1 MVGLTVVWLLAGG
14 STIGASA
21 PSPSN
26 HVTYI
31 LPLWQSFQSA
41 SDAVF
46 ADAVAR
52 LRAEIGEGPYVRVGF
67 CLYVA
72 INMTDWTVDITDSG
86 AVRAALASTIVT
98 IDLAIARARAH
109 NIPMCVNLVTAIRER
124 VDPVQTASQL
134 ADRRSMQWYSDNGLS
149 DGWWSHTRYARRARA
164 IQEAYMREL
173 GRVLANRMSM
183 FPDTLVAVSGDG
195 EVELSYER
203 TPVVDP
209 SSTPETA
216 FLADYSPFTVK
227 EFADWLR
234 RAGLYAPGQ
243 SFSGQAYEFAGRY
256 AGDVSP
262 DVDTN
267 GDGHTLNGDFA
278 TSFTTWCLRYYDWSL
293 DDSVGNDPNAIPA
306 TVYNQPGW
314 DPLPSAGPTHFDP
327 PRVRQPGDPWWEHWM
342 LFRQT
347 MIWRH
352 NQEVAQWM
360 TTSPDPA
367 SGMTVPPERWYSY
380 QIPADYLFG
389 HTPSNPDYRLET
401 SASPSWTADVAP
413 YGSAGVTSFNIN
425 LGNGSFARTF
435 ANLAPVLAARN
446 PRFGIL
452 EWNPSVPVSTTI
464 DVYRDE
470 MAAVEMYRPSLLVP
484 YAWGNPFAQVENT
497 LFETALGELVDRIK
511 DGIPPAPHMRIIAPA
526 SGATVT
532 QPFSVSGYA
541 VDLGGSGTGV
551 DAVQVWATPTTG
563 GNPVFLGP
571 ASYGGLCL
579 DASAIFG
586 PPHKQS
592 GFDLSATGLAPG
604 LTYNITAYAH
614 STISGTFNNS
624 VSATVTV
631 ADGSPPPPSTARDDV
646 VVDFGPG
653 GSTPGLSVLYNSGP
667 DAPTAGAFTPFHPF
681 SPTALATGDL
691 DGNGRADLIIDFPG
705 FGVWLWRNNAVW
717 VQLHTSNVAGIAAGD
732 LDGDSRD
739 DVIVDFPGLGLWVW
753 LNDAS
758 WVRLHPTNP
767 SRFVVGDLDGNGKT
781 EVIIDFPAFGIWVW
795 LNNGSWFQLHP
806 LNGAALATGDL
817 DGGGRTDVVINFPGF
832 GIWVW
837 SNNASWSPLHPA
849 TPSRFVTA
857 DLDGSGRA
865 EVIIDFPGFGHW
877 VWLNNGSWFQLHPFN
892 GEEISPADVDGNGAD
907 DLLIDFGALG
917 LWGWVNNAS
926 FVPLHTENP
935 EQLTAGDLD
944 GM

>member
-1 MVGLTVVWLLAGG
+1 MERQPGARLESNGRATPTRGASLWRSRLGRVVVTCVVGLTVAWLLAGG

-52 LRAEIGEGPYVRVGF
+52 LRSEIGEGQYVRVGF

-72 INMTDWTVDITDSG
+72 IDMTDWTVDITDSG

-109 NIPMCVNLVTAIRER
+109 DIPMCINLVTAIRER

-195 EVELSYER
+195 EVELSYAR

-243 SFSGQAYEFAGRY
+243 AFSGQAYEFAGRY

-278 TSFTTWCLRYYDWSL
+278 TSLTTWGLRYYDWSL

-314 DPLPSAGPTHFDP
+314 DPLPSAGPTLFDP
-327 PRVRQPGDPWWEHWM
+327 PRVRQLGDPWWEHWM

-352 NQEVAQWM
+352 NQEVAQWV

-425 LGNGSFARTF
+425 LGNGSFARTLP
-435 ANLAPVLAARN
+435 NLAPVLAARN

-470 MAAVEMYRPSLLVP
+470 MATVEMYRPSLLVP

-511 DGIPPAPHMRIIAPA
+511 DGVPPGPHMRIIAPA

-532 QPFSVSGYA
+532 QPFSVTGYA
-541 VDLGGSGTGV
+541 VDLGGSGIGV
-551 DAVQVWATPTTG
+551 DAVHVWATPTTG
-563 GNPVFLGP
+563 GNPVLSCAMVFSWLPRPQAKYHKLRTVSARFTPHSRCRIPGSSLCWP
-571 ASYGGLCL
+571 ASP
-579 DASAIFG
+579 AA
-586 PPHKQS
+586 
-592 GFDLSATGLAPG
+592 
-604 LTYNITAYAH
+604 
-614 STISGTFNNS
+614 
-624 VSATVTV
+624 V
-631 ADGSPPPPSTARDDV
+631 A
-646 VVDFGPG
+646 
-653 GSTPGLSVLYNSGP
+653 
-667 DAPTAGAFTPFHPF
+667 
-681 SPTALATGDL
+681 
-691 DGNGRADLIIDFPG
+691 
-705 FGVWLWRNNAVW
+705 W
-717 VQLHTSNVAGIAAGD
+717 
-732 LDGDSRD
+732 
-739 DVIVDFPGLGLWVW
+739 
-753 LNDAS
+753 
-758 WVRLHPTNP
+758 
-767 SRFVVGDLDGNGKT
+767 
-781 EVIIDFPAFGIWVW
+781 
-795 LNNGSWFQLHP
+795 
-806 LNGAALATGDL
+806 
-817 DGGGRTDVVINFPGF
+817 
-832 GIWVW
+832 
-837 SNNASWSPLHPA
+837 
-849 TPSRFVTA
+849 
-857 DLDGSGRA
+857 
-865 EVIIDFPGFGHW
+865 
-877 VWLNNGSWFQLHPFN
+877 
-892 GEEISPADVDGNGAD
+892 
-907 DLLIDFGALG
+907 
-917 LWGWVNNAS
+917 
-926 FVPLHTENP
+926 
-935 EQLTAGDLD
+935 
-944 GM
+944 